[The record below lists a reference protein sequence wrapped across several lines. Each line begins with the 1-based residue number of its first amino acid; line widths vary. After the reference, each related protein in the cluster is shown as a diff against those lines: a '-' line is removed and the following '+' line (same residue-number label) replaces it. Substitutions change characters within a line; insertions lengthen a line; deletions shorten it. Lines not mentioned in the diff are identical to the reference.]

1 MRRQVIEATAFT
13 IVTAALFVILALA
26 VNSVYPAY

>member
-1 MRRQVIEATAFT
+1 MKRGVIEVTAFT

>member
-1 MRRQVIEATAFT
+1 MKRGVIEATAFT

>member
-1 MRRQVIEATAFT
+1 MKKATIEMAAFT
-13 IVTAALFVILALA
+13 VVMAALYVILALA